1 MNNKLENDEKELHK
15 TIVKYRNID
24 TQLTLTNKRLIFEQ
38 EKGLFRKKMKP
49 IETILIDNIKMDNDK
64 VKIEQNNKIVILQ
77 TNAKD
82 VSFICNNLLDA
93 RKIVEKIISTKTGES
108 VLDRVSDKTKK
119 IAENATKVVVATG
132 ALATAIVKNRKT
144 ILKAFKTIASI
155 FKK

>member
-1 MNNKLENDEKELHK
+1 MNNKLENDERELHK

-77 TNAKD
+77 TNVKD